1 MSDRESTEGIRLQKV
16 MANAGVASRRVCE
29 DLISSGSV
37 KVNGKVVKELG
48 TRINPEVDK
57 VVVKGTPIQLDVSRV
72 YLMLNKPAGV
82 VSTMQDEHGR
92 PDLSQYALDYDR
104 IFNVGRLDVD
114 TTGLLL
120 MTNDGD
126 LAHKLMHP
134 SFEVSKTYQAKVHG
148 QITQPVLNQL
158 LESRPIRPDSCP
170 LLETTVWSKLSY
182 TVEKTALSEEC
193 LSLLGFRWWPW

>member
-29 DLISSGSV
+29 DLISSGAV

-48 TRINPEVDK
+48 TRINPEIDK

-134 SFEVSKTYQAKVHG
+134 SFEVSKTYQAK
-148 QITQPVLNQL
+148 
-158 LESRPIRPDSCP
+158 
-170 LLETTVWSKLSY
+170 
-182 TVEKTALSEEC
+182 
-193 LSLLGFRWWPW
+193 